1 MEPVPVLKNAK
12 DIGRMV
18 IKHGSTNSIS
28 LDDIEAGEDVV
39 GLTNPMGTRFVY
51 KYETINDYFNT
62 IKQQCPNPTP
72 LQIPDTGE
80 TMTNPCN
87 FDSLLDGFKIEVGVA
102 AIRPPI
108 YDTIL
113 SHDFLS
119 DQLLKPHKFTEE
131 ELNFTDENGDTIL
144 HYIIKSATTENV
156 SNIATLLEIILKVEQ
171 TKPDLINKVNNDGK
185 TILDI
190 AVEKYGL
197 KKDNEVIR
205 VLINKGATY
214 APKKGWSQFLN
225 FGGRRTG
232 KHKKSKHAKHPR
244 KTRKHRTRR
253 T

>member
-1 MEPVPVLKNAK
+1 
-12 DIGRMV
+12 MV
-18 IKHGSTNSIS
+18 IKHGSENSIS
-28 LDDIEAGEDVV
+28 FDNIGAGERVV
-39 GLTNPMGTRFVY
+39 GLTNPIGTRFVY
-51 KYETINDYFNT
+51 KYDTINDYFNT
-62 IKQQCPNPTP
+62 IKQQCPTPTP
-72 LQIPDTGE
+72 LQIPNTGE
-80 TMTNPCN
+80 KMTHPCN
-87 FDSLLDGFKIEVGVA
+87 FDSLLDGFKIEVGVS

-119 DQLLKPHKFTEE
+119 DQLLEPHIFTEE

-144 HYIIKSATTENV
+144 HYIIKSATSENV
-156 SNIATLLEIILKVEQ
+156 SNIATLLEIILKV
-171 TKPDLINKVNNDGK
+171 KPDLINKVNNDGK

-197 KKDNEVIR
+197 KKDNKVIR

-214 APKKGWSQFLN
+214 APKKGWSQFFN

>member
-1 MEPVPVLKNAK
+1 MEPVSVPVLKNAK

-18 IKHGSTNSIS
+18 IKHDSKNSIS
-28 LDDIEAGEDVV
+28 FDDIKAGEEVV
-39 GLTNPMGTRFVY
+39 GLTNPMGKRFVY
-51 KYETINDYFNT
+51 TYKTIKDYFNT

-80 TMTNPCN
+80 EMTNPCN

-119 DQLLKPHKFTEE
+119 NQLLKTHIFTEE

-144 HYIIKSATTENV
+144 HYIIKSAIPENV
-156 SNIATLLEIILKVEQ
+156 SNIATLLEIILKA
-171 TKPDLINKVNNDGK
+171 KPDLINKINNDGK

-214 APKKGWSQFLN
+214 APKKGWSQFFN

-244 KTRKHRTRR
+244 KTRKQRKYRA
-253 T
+253 